1 MDSPLVEQV
10 KEAARLHGID
20 PALACAVA
28 EQESSWDVWA
38 YRYEPAFYQRYVV
51 PLKLPTSEAIARATS
66 WGLFQVMGQVARERG
81 FTQKFL
87 SSLCDPD
94 FGIPVGIQFLK
105 HCLDAC
111 GGDESKALL
120 RWNGGSN
127 PNYAAEV
134 LARVSKYQDE
144 RTATA

>member
-1 MDSPLVEQV
+1 MDLPLVAQV
-10 KEAARLHGID
+10 KQIATMNGVD
-20 PALACAVA
+20 PALACAVV
-28 EQESSWDVWA
+28 EQESGFNTWA
-38 YRYEPAFYQRYVV
+38 MRYEPAFFVRYVA
-51 PLKLPTSEAIARATS
+51 PILNLSDTERQARATS

-111 GGDESKALL
+111 GGDEAKALL

-127 PNYAAEV
+127 AEYPIQV
-134 LARVSKYQDE
+134 LARKDKYSE
-144 RTATA
+144 PKS